1 MEFDRCLPHR
11 PDILIIELAKL
22 SIQSVGDVVK
32 LQEEAETIAEDYPDY
47 NLIIFRP

>member
-11 PDILIIELAKL
+11 PDILIIELAKM
-22 SIQSVGDVVK
+22 SIQSLGDVHK
-32 LQEEAETIAEDYPDY
+32 LADEAESIAEDYPEY